1 MPRRKK
7 PPHEMTNDELLRA
20 VFPKEAV
27 PKIRK
32 EAREA
37 RKPQVRGTHGTIKR
51 KDT

>member
-1 MPRRKK
+1 
-7 PPHEMTNDELLRA
+7 MTNDELLRQ

-37 RKPQVRGTHGTIKR
+37 RKPQVRGSKRSIKR